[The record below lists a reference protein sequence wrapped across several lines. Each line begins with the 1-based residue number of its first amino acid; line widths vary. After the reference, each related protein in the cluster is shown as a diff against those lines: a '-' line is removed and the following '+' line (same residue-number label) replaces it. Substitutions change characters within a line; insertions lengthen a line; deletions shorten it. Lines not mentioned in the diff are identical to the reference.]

1 MIADVHQYD
10 WLDPS
15 SSASG
20 AWGFSNASLGGTS
33 SPYFEVVAVA
43 VVMWLVFTTALEYF
57 PLKSPTSFANRLV
70 NSIRAATTGEDPASQ
85 KGMVLEEFV
94 DRLRSDIR
102 PHVNLDN
109 LATLEQDLGKAPKGE
124 QLKAE
129 ATEARFISSA
139 TPPTSTEV
147 KPMNLQPVH
156 TTSQV
161 FFNVVFRPLD
171 LTQTIAFKAPVLQG
185 YSMPIDEIVFLIKLH
200 ALTAVVLDIL
210 CDNALCPGF
219 ALRTEVGGLLFLLV
233 VDLLKN
239 NRSSSAYAMHLFPS
253 DPSTELSETRE
264 QIHIHVSAGTTTSSK
279 KP

>member
-1 MIADVHQYD
+1 MEANFLTDDMAHEKVQE
-10 WLDPS
+10 L
-15 SSASG
+15 
-20 AWGFSNASLGGTS
+20 
-33 SPYFEVVAVA
+33 
-43 VVMWLVFTTALEYF
+43 TAEGREYF
-57 PLKSPTSFANRLV
+57 DTIVTHLKKFFEEPQHRYMARPTLSFCQRQ
-70 NSIRAATTGEDPASQ
+70 SATTGEDPASQ

-156 TTSQV
+156 TTSQ
-161 FFNVVFRPLD
+161 
-171 LTQTIAFKAPVLQG
+171 APVLQG

-219 ALRTEVGGLLFLLV
+219 ALRTENFRKLANKFISMSLRGRQQA
-233 VDLLKN
+233 LKN
-239 NRSSSAYAMHLFPS
+239 PEARISALVRRN
-253 DPSTELSETRE
+253 E
-264 QIHIHVSAGTTTSSK
+264 
-279 KP
+279 